1 MDSRGEVWK
10 SFVILMPTLGA
21 ALVAI
26 SRIMDAR
33 HHPFDVISGSMLG
46 ILCAWIAYRQ
56 YFPSI
61 SEAWKKGR
69 AYPIRTWGTIP
80 QPPVY
85 GERRRFDLDDDDD
98 ESKPMAATDVEYQG
112 ATTAR
117 RPMLAPQRQET
128 ELSGSGSGDNPFQPP
143 RAYRRRRDD
152 ADPNYSSSSGESHS
166 GYEMQSQYRGG
177 QHANESQ
184 EHLDTNRPADIAYRP
199 STQRRTS
206 SPSPPRK

>member
-1 MDSRGEVWK
+1 
-10 SFVILMPTLGA
+10 MPSLGA

-46 ILCAWIAYRQ
+46 IVCAWIAYRQ
-56 YFPSI
+56 YFPPI

-69 AYPIRTWGTIP
+69 AYPIRTWGSIP

-85 GERRRFDLDDDDD
+85 GERRRFELDDDDD
-98 ESKPMAATDVEYQG
+98 ESKPMAPPDEEYQA
-112 ATTAR
+112 ATTSR

-128 ELSGSGSGDNPFQPP
+128 ELSGSGDNPFQPP
-143 RAYRRRRDD
+143 RAYARRRRDD

-166 GYEMQSQYRGG
+166 GYEMQSGYRGG
-177 QHANESQ
+177 HQANESQ
-184 EHLDTNRPADIAYRP
+184 ERLDTGRPADTAYHP
-199 STQRRTS
+199 STQRRAS
-206 SPSPPRK
+206 SASPPRK